1 MNLSLMTP
9 GEVAGA
15 AIAALASIWG
25 GVLLARMLKS
35 SSAGPYSRQSQPVNY
50 WARILSVAL
59 FVVAC
64 LSYFVGFIL
73 LRK

>member
-1 MNLSLMTP
+1 MASMTP

-15 AIAALASIWG
+15 VIAALASIWG
-25 GVLLARMLKS
+25 GVLLVGMFKS
-35 SSAGPYSRQSQPVNY
+35 GKAGPYPRQSHPVNY
-50 WARILSVAL
+50 WGRIVRVAL
-59 FVVAC
+59 FVVVC